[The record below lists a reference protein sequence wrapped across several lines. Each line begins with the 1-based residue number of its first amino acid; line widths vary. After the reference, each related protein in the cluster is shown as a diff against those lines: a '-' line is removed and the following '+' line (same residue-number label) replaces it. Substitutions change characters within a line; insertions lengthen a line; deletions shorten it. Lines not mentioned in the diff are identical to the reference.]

1 MTESRRT
8 LSLLTCLFTVALGSG
23 VGWRLAAPAPQAAP
37 PQETLNA
44 LSSSFAVVAQKART
58 SVVNIS
64 TVDAPTAQGTGGA
77 TGSGFIIDREGHV
90 VTNLHVVQSAN
101 RITVRLADSTQYAG
115 KFLAGDAETD
125 LAIVKI
131 QPRGGLQPL
140 AFGDSDI
147 LRVGDWV
154 IAIGSPFGLEQT
166 VTTGI
171 ISAKERVTDRRNTL
185 QQFLQT
191 DAAINPG
198 NSGGPLL
205 NLNGEVVGVN
215 TLIASRDGGYSG
227 IGFALPAQTVRDV
240 TRQLIER
247 GSVSR
252 SLLGIYVDRVT
263 PQFARIYNLPGP
275 EGALVQ
281 FLDEGGPAETA
292 GLRSGD
298 VIVEFNDRKVLN
310 DRDLIRDLASTP
322 GDTTVRIGYIRD
334 GKLRSTELRTEERY
348 SPPAR
353 TGPPRIERKGGNANS
368 PTTDDERPVQRR
380 LGIQV
385 ATATPI
391 KLKLLGLENLYADPD
406 GVLVTGVSP
415 FGVAAEVGLTEGS
428 LIVSINRKP
437 VRTQADFEE
446 VTSLLR
452 PGDDVVLMVKR
463 PAGGRTAAG
472 DRRLAINYLS
482 LTMP

>member
-1 MTESRRT
+1 MKESRRT
-8 LSLLTCLFTVALGSG
+8 LTLLTCLFTVALGSG

-44 LSSSFAVVAQKART
+44 LSSSFAMVAQKART

-90 VTNLHVVQSAN
+90 VTNLHVVQAAN
-101 RITVRLADSTQYAG
+101 RITVRLADGAQYAG

-125 LAIVKI
+125 LAVVKI
-131 QPRGGLQPL
+131 QPRVTLQPL
-140 AFGDSDI
+140 VFGDSDI
-147 LRVGDWV
+147 VRVGDWV

-240 TRQLIER
+240 ARQLIER

-263 PQFARIYNLPGP
+263 PQFARVYGLTGP

-281 FLDEGGPAETA
+281 YLDDGGPAESA

-298 VIVEFNDRKVLN
+298 VIVEFNGRKVVN

-322 GDTTVRIGYIRD
+322 GDTTVRIGYIRE

-353 TGPPRIERKGGNANS
+353 AGRPRIERKGANATPS
-368 PTTDDERPVQRR
+368 DDERPTDRK
-380 LGIQV
+380 LGIEV
-385 ATATPI
+385 ATPTAI
-391 KLKLLGLENLYADPD
+391 KLRLLGMETLYADPD
-406 GVLVTGVSP
+406 GVLVTSVSP
-415 FGVAAEVGLTEGS
+415 FGVAAEVGLAEGS
-428 LIVSINRKP
+428 LILSVNRKP
-437 VRTQADFEE
+437 VRTQADFNE
-446 VTSLLR
+446 VTALLR
-452 PGDDVVLMVKR
+452 PGDDVVLVIKR
-463 PAGGRTAAG
+463 PIGGRTAAG